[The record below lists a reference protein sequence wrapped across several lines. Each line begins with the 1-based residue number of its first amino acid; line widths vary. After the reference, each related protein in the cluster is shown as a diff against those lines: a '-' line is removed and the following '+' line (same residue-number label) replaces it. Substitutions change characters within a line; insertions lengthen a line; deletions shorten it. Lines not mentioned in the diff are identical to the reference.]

1 MWNVGVVVEWMT
13 FSEKMFAIVL
23 PQEKRKGGEGGLSRT
38 GLYSGIVGRDGCV
51 AMRNFFQVIDL
62 PHN

>member
-1 MWNVGVVVEWMT
+1 MEWMT

-23 PQEKRKGGEGGLSRT
+23 PQEKRKGREGGLSRT

-51 AMRNFFQVIDL
+51 ARRNFFQVIDL